1 MGKLVEDAASKLGG
15 ASGFFSSLFGGSS
28 KEDEGLEMLGRAANL
43 YKMAKNWGK
52 AGNTFTSIATHHAK
66 KGSKHDAATN
76 FVEAANCYKKT
87 DPKEASESLLKAI
100 DIYTDMGRFTIAAK
114 HHQTVAELFEDN
126 VSNLDTVIL
135 HYQTA
140 ADYFKGEESTSSAN
154 KCLVKVAEYSAT
166 LEKYDKAIKIYEQIA
181 TDCIASNLLK
191 YAAKDYFFK
200 ALLCHLCVDSLNAV
214 HALSR
219 YEDQYPAFTDS
230 REAKLIKSLCQEIDN
245 EDVDAFTEA
254 VKAYDSISRLDSWH
268 TTLLL
273 KVKKTINDGD
283 LT

>member
-1 MGKLVEDAASKLGG
+1 M
-15 ASGFFSSLFGGSS
+15 
-28 KEDEGLEMLGRAANL
+28 
-43 YKMAKNWGK
+43 
-52 AGNTFTSIATHHAK
+52 
-66 KGSKHDAATN
+66 
-76 FVEAANCYKKT
+76 
-87 DPKEASESLLKAI
+87 
-100 DIYTDMGRFTIAAK
+100 
-114 HHQTVAELFEDN
+114 
-126 VSNLDTVIL
+126 SNLDTVIL

-166 LEKYDKAIKIYEQIA
+166 LEKYDKAIKIYEQVRARSMSLEEPHDMTYTCFQIA

-230 REAKLIKSLCQEIDN
+230 REAKLIKSLCQVIN
-245 EDVDAFTEA
+245 LLSALL
-254 VKAYDSISRLDSWH
+254 SRENIRDHFLFVSKIFNVAS
-268 TTLLL
+268 T
-273 KVKKTINDGD
+273 VRQSY
-283 LT
+283 